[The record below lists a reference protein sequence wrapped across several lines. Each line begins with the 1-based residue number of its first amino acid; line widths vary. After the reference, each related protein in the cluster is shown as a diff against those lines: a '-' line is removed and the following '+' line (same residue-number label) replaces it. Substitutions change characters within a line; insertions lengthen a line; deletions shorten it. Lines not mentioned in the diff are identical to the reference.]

1 MSDFFNNVHRIT
13 RIRGSKLPLILYRF
27 TMYCKS
33 KSSDVFFHARGI
45 TNLSTMSVSTLLCLC
60 PSENGFVKQSFV
72 NNFYSKVRG
81 LCSLLGGIEIL
92 ESLYNVGDA
101 RVRVVVIEWTRI
113 VMKDRH
119 SSNPHIITST

>member
-1 MSDFFNNVHRIT
+1 MF
-13 RIRGSKLPLILYRF
+13 L
-27 TMYCKS
+27 
-33 KSSDVFFHARGI
+33 FHARGI
-45 TNLSTMSVSTLLCLC
+45 TNLSTMNVSTLLCLC
-60 PSENGFVKQSFV
+60 PSENGFVKQYFV

-81 LCSLLGGIEIL
+81 LCSLLG
-92 ESLYNVGDA
+92 LYNVGDA

>member
-1 MSDFFNNVHRIT
+1 MSDFVNKVHRIT
-13 RIRGSKLPLILYRF
+13 HIRGSKLPLILYRF

-33 KSSDVFFHARGI
+33 KSSDKKFHARGI
-45 TNLSTMSVSTLLCLC
+45 TSLSTMSVSTLLCLC

-72 NNFYSKVRG
+72 NKFYSKVRG

-101 RVRVVVIEWTRI
+101 RVRVVVIE
-113 VMKDRH
+113 
-119 SSNPHIITST
+119 